1 MKQEKLTEPEIVT
14 YEKDDLVVPLA
25 LTSELDS

>member
-1 MKQEKLTEPEIVT
+1 MEQKQLTEPEIVT
-14 YEKDDLVVPLA
+14 YEQDGLVIPVV

>member
-1 MKQEKLTEPEIVT
+1 MEQKQLTEPEIVT
-14 YEKDDLVVPLA
+14 YEQDDLVIPVV